1 MVLVDCM
8 KEVAEEMHR
17 KSDAIRRD
25 FSQHRLSAGD
35 SREDLVTKFLADYLP
50 KRFGVSTGF
59 IISHDGKFSNQADIV
74 IVDDQ
79 NNSPL
84 HPDKRN
90 KLWPIEAVY
99 ALIEVKT
106 HLNYS
111 DLTDAISKGQRF
123 KRLQRRFCISGVAQN
138 IKESL
143 FVIWAFESPNP
154 KTQKQNISKALQGVP
169 RAEQPDFVIVPDCL
183 VVQSGSYLELSRL
196 GQPSSQ
202 HRKHLTFQYGNNLSI
217 LLPESFEVCDLGAN
231 SLLAWYTWFD
241 SWLRQA
247 GSRFTNPVDYLPK
260 GYMLGKKV

>member
-8 KEVAEEMHR
+8 KEIAEEMRR
-17 KSDAIRRD
+17 KSDMIRRD
-25 FSQHRLSAGD
+25 FSQHRPSAGD

-50 KRFGVSTGF
+50 KRFGVSTGL

-74 IVDDQ
+74 IVDNQ
-79 NNSPL
+79 NNSPF

-90 KLWPIEAVY
+90 KLWPVEAVY

-106 HLNYS
+106 HLNYN

-123 KRLQRRFCISGVAQN
+123 KRLQRRFCTSRVTQN

-143 FVIWAFESPNP
+143 FVIWAFESPSLE
-154 KTQKQNISKALQGVP
+154 TQKQNISKALQKVP
-169 RAEQPDFVIVPDCL
+169 RPEQPDFVIVPDCL
-183 VVQSGSYLELSRL
+183 VVHSGSYLELARL
-196 GQPSSQ
+196 GQPGSQ
-202 HRKHLTFQYGNNLSI
+202 HRNQLTLQHGNNLSA
-217 LLPESFEVCDLGAN
+217 LLPESFEVYDFGAN

-260 GYMLGKKV
+260 EYTFGKKV